1 MPRTTML
8 KEHYM
13 QSDLKSLIAHKKLY
27 MGLTNKD
34 IAEEMHM
41 HVNSVN
47 SKIKTGDWS
56 REELIRLF
64 DLLKLTDEEIL
75 MVMRKQKYI
84 VKVVEA

>member
-1 MPRTTML
+1 ML

-13 QSDLKSLIAHKKLY
+13 QSDLKSLIAHKKLD
-27 MGLTNKD
+27 MSLTNKD
-34 IAEEMHM
+34 IAEEMNM

-56 REELIRLF
+56 RDELIRLF
-64 DLLKLTDEEIL
+64 DLLKMTDEEIL
-75 MVMRKQKYI
+75 MVMRKRKYV

>member
-13 QSDLKSLIAHKKLY
+13 QADLKNLIAHKKLY

-34 IAEEMHM
+34 IAQGMNLSERSI
-41 HVNSVN
+41 VT
-47 SKIKTGDWS
+47 KINTGDWS
-56 REELIRLF
+56 RDELIRLF

-75 MVMRKQKYI
+75 LVMRKRKYI

>member
-13 QSDLKSLIAHKKLY
+13 KSDLKNLIAHKKLD

-34 IAEEMHM
+34 IAQGMNLSERSI
-41 HVNSVN
+41 VT
-47 SKIKTGDWS
+47 KINTGDWS
-56 REELIRLF
+56 RDELIRLF
-64 DLLKLTDEEIL
+64 DMLKLTDEEIL

>member
-13 QSDLKSLIAHKKLY
+13 QSDLKNLIAHKKLD

-34 IAEEMHM
+34 IAQGMNLSERSI
-41 HVNSVN
+41 VT
-47 SKIKTGDWS
+47 KINTGDWS
-56 REELIRLF
+56 RDELIRLF
-64 DLLKLTDEEIL
+64 DMLKLTDEEIL

>member
-1 MPRTTML
+1 
-8 KEHYM
+8 M
-13 QSDLKSLIAHKKLY
+13 QADLKSLIAHKKLD

-34 IAEEMHM
+34 IAAEMHM

-47 SKIKTGDWS
+47 TKVKTGDWS
-56 REELIRLF
+56 RDELIRLF

-75 MVMRKQKYI
+75 MVMRKQKYV